1 MLRGVQLT
9 LTAVQLIGLV
19 DTKLIEA
26 AHKIKNY
33 NEDYE
38 GSKCTNSRISV
49 VDAMPET
56 ASPGPMIVY
65 ALTLYS
71 TAVLGGRSLSVSCVA
86 DVLV

>member
-1 MLRGVQLT
+1 MCT
-9 LTAVQLIGLV
+9 
-19 DTKLIEA
+19 
-26 AHKIKNY
+26 NW
-33 NEDYE
+33 NEYE
-38 GSKCTNSRISV
+38 VSKCTNSQISL

-71 TAVLGGRSLSVSCVA
+71 TAVLIGRSLSVSCVA

>member
-19 DTKLIEA
+19 DTKLIVA
-26 AHKIKNY
+26 VHKMY

-38 GSKCTNSRISV
+38 VSKCACSRISV

>member
-1 MLRGVQLT
+1 MH
-9 LTAVQLIGLV
+9 AYCNLIS
-19 DTKLIEA
+19 TM
-26 AHKIKNY
+26 H
-33 NEDYE
+33 
-38 GSKCTNSRISV
+38 SRISV

-65 ALTLYS
+65 AQTLYS

>member
-1 MLRGVQLT
+1 M
-9 LTAVQLIGLV
+9 
-19 DTKLIEA
+19 
-26 AHKIKNY
+26 H
-33 NEDYE
+33 
-38 GSKCTNSRISV
+38 SRISV

-71 TAVLGGRSLSVSCVA
+71 IAVLGGRSLSVSCVA

>member
-1 MLRGVQLT
+1 MHHL
-9 LTAVQLIGLV
+9 
-19 DTKLIEA
+19 
-26 AHKIKNY
+26 
-33 NEDYE
+33 
-38 GSKCTNSRISV
+38 RISV
-49 VDAMPET
+49 VDSMFET